1 MNELEPMREVHEWR
15 HKIYEETKHL
25 SRKERIARIKRN
37 ATKVVRQ
44 YGLKLRRVD
53 KAA

>member
-1 MNELEPMREVHEWR
+1 MQEVHEWR

-25 SRKERIARIKRN
+25 SPKELVEMIRRDADEV
-37 ATKVVRQ
+37 TRQ
-44 YGLKLRRVD
+44 YGLKLKRSN